1 MDREEENKQELYAEM
16 VNHNTILLKF
26 GGWIQYVE
34 GLARG
39 LEAAKTVDSNSVLE
53 CIGEIMEYMKT
64 LKRDLIDIL
73 SYCETVLEK
82 EEQLTELNEKLNQ
95 QVEVLQNNLL
105 LQCTEPEESTPK
117 KKKKEKEEE

>member
-1 MDREEENKQELYAEM
+1 MDREEINKQEVYAEM

-39 LEAAKTVDSNSVLE
+39 LEAAKSVDPASVLE
-53 CIGEIMEYMKT
+53 CVGEIMEYMKT
-64 LKRDLIDIL
+64 LKTDIMDIL
-73 SYCETVLEK
+73 TYCEHVLEK
-82 EEQLTELNEKLNQ
+82 EEQLDELNKKLTQ

-105 LQCTEPEESTPK
+105 LQCTENVEEE
-117 KKKKEKEEE
+117 EKE

>member
-1 MDREEENKQELYAEM
+1 MDREEINKQEVYAEM

-39 LEAAKTVDSNSVLE
+39 LEAAKTVDAASVLE

-64 LKRDLIDIL
+64 LKTDIL
-73 SYCETVLEK
+73 DILTYCEEILEK
-82 EEQLTELNEKLNQ
+82 DEQLTEINNKLTQ

-105 LQCTEPEESTPK
+105 LQCVDEDE
-117 KKKKEKEEE
+117 KEVKEEED

>member
-1 MDREEENKQELYAEM
+1 MDREEENIQEQYSEM

-39 LEAAKTVDSNSVLE
+39 LEAAKSVDASSVLE
-53 CIGEIMEYMKT
+53 CVGEIMEYMKT
-64 LKRDLIDIL
+64 LKRDIMDIL
-73 SYCETVLEK
+73 AYCESVLEK
-82 EEQLTELNEKLNQ
+82 EEKLEELNQTLNKQ
-95 QVEVLQNNLL
+95 IEALQNNLL
-105 LQCTEPEESTPK
+105 LECKEDK